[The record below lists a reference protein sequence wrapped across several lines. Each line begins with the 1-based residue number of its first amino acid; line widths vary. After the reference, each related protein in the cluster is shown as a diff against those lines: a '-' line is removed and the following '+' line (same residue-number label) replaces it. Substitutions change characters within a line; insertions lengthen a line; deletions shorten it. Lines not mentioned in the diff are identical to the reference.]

1 MQCNVAG
8 TRSNSLHAFSFVALL
23 CVVYREFSHHSVHS
37 RFSWSRDVIDLS
49 FLLCPKQLYSV
60 IKLQ

>member
-23 CVVYREFSHHSVHS
+23 CVVYRKFSNHSVHS
-37 RFSWSRDVIDLS
+37 LTKVVL
-49 FLLCPKQLYSV
+49 V
-60 IKLQ
+60 GAEM